1 MRLLLLA
8 LLMPLQIYAQNSPG
22 YVIRG
27 NTNVP
32 SKKAWIYISRST
44 ERSAKTDS
52 VPFKDGRFEFKGSVT
67 EPTEVKIYIDYRSP
81 KAVFVVDNSDM
92 IFKATDSLNNF
103 SVTGSPAAMAAI
115 EFQKLIAPAEK
126 KYDAYL
132 RDYWANYMN
141 RADLDLEKKASKER
155 IDLAYDHINDLHL
168 SYLKANPKS
177 PIGIILLNK
186 YVSRKGNMDGLSPI
200 FNALTKGIKSST
212 SGKAFAARL
221 NTALTLSIGEPALD
235 FTVKNPDGK
244 EVKLSDFKGKYVFL
258 DFWASWCG
266 PCRSEMPHVLK
277 AYSANQNRGF
287 MVMAVSLDKESKRE
301 EWLKAIKDDATSV
314 FSQTIDPTGEIAKL
328 YDIRSIPQNYLI
340 NPAGKIIAKD
350 LRGKDLEAFLNKQLN
365 P

>member
-1 MRLLLLA
+1 
-8 LLMPLQIYAQNSPG
+8 MPLQIFAQNSLG
-22 YVIRG
+22 YVITG
-27 NTNVP
+27 NTNIP
-32 SKKAWIYISRST
+32 SKKAWIYMSRST

-52 VPFKDGRFEFKGSVT
+52 VSYKDGRFEFKGQVS
-67 EPTEVKIYIDYRSP
+67 EPTKVSIYMGHELP
-81 KAVFVVDNSDM
+81 KAVFIIDNSNM
-92 IFKATDSLNNF
+92 TFKATDSLNNF
-103 SVTGSPAAMAAI
+103 SVTGSATADAAI
-115 EFQKLIAPAEK
+115 QFQKLIAPAEK
-126 KYDAYL
+126 KYDTYL

-141 RADLDLEKKASKER
+141 RADDDEEKIASKKR
-155 IDLAYDHINDLHL
+155 IDLAYDNISDLHL
-168 SYLKANPKS
+168 SYLKANAKS
-177 PIGIILLNK
+177 PIGIIVLNK

-200 FNALTKGIKSST
+200 FHALSKDLKSST
-212 SGKAFAARL
+212 SGKAFADRL
-221 NTALTLSIGEPALD
+221 NTALTLGIGKPALD
-235 FTVKNPDGK
+235 FTVKTSDGK
-244 EVKLSDFKGKYVFL
+244 DVKLSDFKGKYVFL

-277 AYSANQNRGF
+277 AYSANQNKGF

-340 NPAGKIIAKD
+340 SPEGKIIAKD